1 MFIEINHI
9 TIPLN
14 KMTNLILIDDKLVM
28 TKDDLNMVKNTKA
41 KY

>member
-9 TIPLN
+9 AILLR

-28 TKDDLNMVKNTKA
+28 IKDDLNMVNNTKA
-41 KY
+41 ET